1 MAAPLPVGAVI
12 KTGYAAFSK
21 APFLFVGFTLIGGGI
36 NLASQFIQDQ
46 ASKSIQDGAG
56 FGIGWLF
63 IFLLGLSINVF
74 ASLWMNLGLF
84 RGAWRALNGE
94 IPIIKD
100 FVRWDFRAIRR
111 LLWMAILLLVI
122 NLIVLITAALAG
134 GLASLIRL
142 ELFFVPLFAGS
153 LVLVYLA
160 VTQMFHVPIVVAQGD
175 GAMQAFRHGRKVV
188 DPQFWRLLGFGLL
201 MILITLAGLLLCG
214 IGILVAAPVVVCCL
228 VAAYQHLFNRDDCT
242 GFLADVRHG

>member
-12 KTGYAAFSK
+12 KTGYAAFTK

-63 IFLLGLSINVF
+63 VFLLGLSINLF
-74 ASLWMNLGLF
+74 ANLWTNIGLF
-84 RGAWRALNGE
+84 RSAWRALNGD
-94 IPIIKD
+94 IPIIQD

-142 ELFFVPLFAGS
+142 ELFFAPLFAGS

-175 GAMQAFRHGRKVV
+175 GAMQAFRRGRKVV

-214 IGILVAAPVVVCCL
+214 IGIFVAAPVVVCCL
-228 VAAYQHLFNRDDCT
+228 VAAYQHLFNKDDCT

>member
-21 APFLFVGFTLIGGGI
+21 APFLFVGFTLIGGGVI
-36 NLASQFIQDQ
+36 FVGLLILSQAIL
-46 ASKSIQDGAG
+46 SIQDSAE
-56 FGIGWLF
+56 FGIGWLL
-63 IFLLGLSINVF
+63 IFLLGLSISVF
-74 ASLWMNLGLF
+74 AILWMNLGLF

-100 FVRWDFRAIRR
+100 FVRWDFPAIRR

-122 NLIVLITAALAG
+122 NSIVLITGALAG
-134 GLASLIRL
+134 SLASLIHL
-142 ELFFVPLFAGS
+142 ELFFMPLFVGS
-153 LVLVYLA
+153 LVLIYLA
-160 VTQMFHVPIVVAQGD
+160 VTQMFYVPIVVAQGER
-175 GAMQAFRHGRKVV
+175 AMQAFRHGRKVV

-201 MILITLAGLLLCG
+201 MVLITLTGLLLCQ

-242 GFLADVRHG
+242 GFLADVRQG

>member
-36 NLASQFIQDQ
+36 NLASQYIQDQ
-46 ASKSIQDGAG
+46 ASKSIQDSAE
-56 FGIGWLF
+56 FGIGWVF
-63 IFLLGLSINVF
+63 IFLLGLSINIV

-122 NLIVLITAALAG
+122 NLIVIITAALAG
-134 GLASLIRL
+134 GLASL
-142 ELFFVPLFAGS
+142 
-153 LVLVYLA
+153 
-160 VTQMFHVPIVVAQGD
+160 QMFHVPIVVAQGER
-175 GAMQAFRHGRKVV
+175 AMQAFRHGRKVV

-201 MILITLAGLLLCG
+201 MILITFAGLLLCG

-228 VAAYQHLFNRDDCT
+228 VAAYQHLFNSDDYT
-242 GFLADVRHG
+242 GFLTDVRQG